1 MLISFANLKQKYDMN
16 IKGVI
21 HIGAHFGEEVK
32 DYIDNG
38 IDEMIFFEPLTE
50 SIKVLEENLSYYA
63 GEANI
68 SIFPYALGNEEKE
81 VEMYVS
87 NCDRMCSSVLK
98 PKVVLE
104 QYPNITFNDRE
115 VVEMIRL
122 DDAEIKFEKYNFLNI
137 DVQGYELE
145 VLRGGEKTLNGID
158 YIYTEIN
165 NAEVYENTPH
175 VDELDKFLEPYGFA
189 RVETDWSGITWGDG
203 LYVKENKDV

>member
-1 MLISFANLKQKYDMN
+1 MN

-32 DYIDNG
+32 DYVDNG

-50 SIKVLEENLSYYA
+50 SIKVLEDNLSYYA
-63 GEANI
+63 GQANF

-104 QYPNITFNDRE
+104 QYPNITFNERE

-122 DDAEIKFEKYNFLNI
+122 DDAEIEFEKYNFLNI
-137 DVQGYELE
+137 DVQGYEL
-145 VLRGGEKTLNGID
+145 
-158 YIYTEIN
+158 
-165 NAEVYENTPH
+165 
-175 VDELDKFLEPYGFA
+175 
-189 RVETDWSGITWGDG
+189 
-203 LYVKENKDV
+203 